1 MPLNTFSNDISRLQ
15 KLNALFE
22 ESNKAAKIGVWEV
35 DLITNTVFWSATTKK
50 IHGVEDDYNPTL
62 KEAFDF
68 IKKDEYHFQL
78 LSSFNEAIANGK
90 EYEMDVKIIRK
101 DGYELWTRAK
111 GTPEFKDNI
120 CIRIYGTFQ
129 DIQEQKD
136 REEALLKTQEEL
148 AQVAGKFKGI
158 FNSSFQFIGFLTP
171 DGTLTE
177 ANESA
182 ISFAGLTPQDIIG
195 KKFWDCHWWSISK
208 STQEELKRNI
218 ERAGKGEF
226 IQYEVEILGKEG
238 ATTTI
243 LFNLKPLKNDNNEVY
258 SIIPE
263 GRIIQDIVDT
273 RKELINKNNELSQF
287 STIVS
292 HDLKEP
298 LRMINQFMQKIDQK
312 YSGSL
317 DEKARQYIYYAVDG
331 AKRMSKMID
340 ELLNYSKLTDKDK
353 TFEIIHT
360 NSIVDEILKGAEQLL
375 LEKNIKVDVKDL
387 PDIYGNLTSIKVLFN
402 NLINNAIKYADNAKT
417 PSIKISGI
425 SHPKEW
431 EFIIEDNGIGIDPEN
446 HEKIFDLFYKIN
458 KYKDDNSSGIGLA
471 ICKKI
476 VTLHKGNIR
485 VESDLGEGSKFY
497 FTIKKQVHE

>member
-1 MPLNTFSNDISRLQ
+1 MNQIILTLNSFNNEITRLQ

-35 DLITNTVFWSATTKK
+35 DLIKDTVFWSATTKK
-50 IHGVEDDYNPTL
+50 IHGVEDDYTPTL

-68 IKKDEYHFQL
+68 IKKDDYHLQL

-90 EYEMDVKIIRK
+90 GYEMDVKIIRK

-136 REEALLKTQEEL
+136 REEAYLKTQE
-148 AQVAGKFKGI
+148 
-158 FNSSFQFIGFLTP
+158 
-171 DGTLTE
+171 
-177 ANESA
+177 
-182 ISFAGLTPQDIIG
+182 
-195 KKFWDCHWWSISK
+195 
-208 STQEELKRNI
+208 
-218 ERAGKGEF
+218 
-226 IQYEVEILGKEG
+226 
-238 ATTTI
+238 
-243 LFNLKPLKNDNNEVY
+243 
-258 SIIPE
+258 
-263 GRIIQDIVDT
+263 
-273 RKELINKNNELSQF
+273 ELSQF

-360 NSIVDEILKGAEQLL
+360 NSLVEEILKGAEQLL

-387 PDIYGNLTSIKVLFN
+387 PDIIGNLTSIKVLFN
-402 NLINNAIKYADNAKT
+402 NLINNAIKYADTSKT
-417 PSIKISGI
+417 PTVKISGI
-425 SHPKEW
+425 AHPTEW
-431 EFIIEDNGIGIDPEN
+431 EFSIEDNGIGIDPEY
-446 HEKIFDLFYKIN
+446 HDKIFELFYKIN
-458 KYKDDNSSGIGLA
+458 KYKDENCRGIGLA

-476 VTLHKGNIR
+476 VSLHKGNIK
-485 VESDLGEGSKFY
+485 VASNLGEGSKFY
-497 FTIKKQVHE
+497 FTIKKQAHA

>member
-1 MPLNTFSNDISRLQ
+1 
-15 KLNALFE
+15 
-22 ESNKAAKIGVWEV
+22 
-35 DLITNTVFWSATTKK
+35 
-50 IHGVEDDYNPTL
+50 
-62 KEAFDF
+62 
-68 IKKDEYHFQL
+68 
-78 LSSFNEAIANGK
+78 
-90 EYEMDVKIIRK
+90 
-101 DGYELWTRAK
+101 
-111 GTPEFKDNI
+111 
-120 CIRIYGTFQ
+120 
-129 DIQEQKD
+129 
-136 REEALLKTQEEL
+136 
-148 AQVAGKFKGI
+148 
-158 FNSSFQFIGFLTP
+158 
-171 DGTLTE
+171 
-177 ANESA
+177 
-182 ISFAGLTPQDIIG
+182 
-195 KKFWDCHWWSISK
+195 
-208 STQEELKRNI
+208 
-218 ERAGKGEF
+218 
-226 IQYEVEILGKEG
+226 
-238 ATTTI
+238 
-243 LFNLKPLKNDNNEVY
+243 
-258 SIIPE
+258 
-263 GRIIQDIVDT
+263 
-273 RKELINKNNELSQF
+273 
-287 STIVS
+287 
-292 HDLKEP
+292 
-298 LRMINQFMQKIDQK
+298 MQKIDQK

-402 NLINNAIKYADNAKT
+402 NLINNAIKYADTAKT

-485 VESDLGEGSKFY
+485 VESDLVY
-497 FTIKKQVHE
+497 